1 MYLLNNTLRPYAWG
15 SVTAMAEL
23 FGREP
28 SGDPEAELWIG
39 AHPGAPSALVPPV
52 PDAQTLDELIA
63 ADPQQMLGRE
73 TAAAF
78 GGVLP
83 FLAKVLAAGSPLSLQ
98 VHPTRE
104 QAQAGFA
111 AEEAAGLDRGASDRN
126 YKDENHKPEM
136 IFALT
141 PFEALCGFREPDEA
155 AEIFRTVVRAVST
168 QNSGVPELLTWAVN
182 ELSSGHPAP
191 DRLQRVFRAL
201 IDGGEEVREAV
212 RLAAAAL
219 DAAGTGDSSA
229 ASAAPAD
236 GEPAPYAKELATAV
250 ELNAYY
256 PGDPGV
262 LLSLLLNRAS
272 LQPGEAVYLPA
283 GNVHA
288 YLSGLGI
295 EVMASSDNVL
305 RGGLTPKHVDV
316 PELLKTVDFRPL
328 GIPALKPVFTQMG
341 QELYRPP
348 FAEFMLQRIE
358 LEQRAQDTG
367 EGYSSAA
374 SMSGS
379 DVSVLQ
385 NGPTVVIVVRG
396 TVVLD
401 SPKGDLVLETGQSA
415 FIPAA
420 EAPVIA
426 KLSAHSAQHDD
437 GALAFAV
444 TVGSTDAD
452 LPDPAAPRLDI

>member
-1 MYLLNNTLRPYAWG
+1 MYLLNNTLRPYGWG
-15 SVTAMAEL
+15 SLTAMAEL

-28 SGDPEAELWIG
+28 SGQPEAELWIG

-52 PDAQTLDELIA
+52 PAAQTLDELIA
-63 ADPQQMLGRE
+63 ADPHQMLGRE
-73 TAAAF
+73 AAETY
-78 GGVLP
+78 GDVLP
-83 FLAKVLAAGSPLSLQ
+83 FLAKVLAAGAPLSLQ
-98 VHPTRE
+98 VHPTAE
-104 QAQAGFA
+104 QARAGFA
-111 AEEAAGLDRGASDRN
+111 AEDAAGVDRGAPERN
-126 YKDENHKPEM
+126 YKDRNHKPEM

-141 PFEALCGFREPDEA
+141 PFEALCGFRAPDEA
-155 AEIFRTVVRAVST
+155 AELFRAVVRAVDT
-168 QNSGVPELLTWAVN
+168 RAEVPELLTWAVA
-182 ELSSGHPAP
+182 ELSSGHDPA
-191 DRLQRVFRAL
+191 DRLRNVFSTL
-201 IDGGEEVREAV
+201 IQDGPEVRHTVTVAADA
-212 RLAAAAL
+212 LAAA
-219 DAAGTGDSSA
+219 D
-229 ASAAPAD
+229 PAD
-236 GEPAPYAKELATAV
+236 LAPFAKELVTV
-250 ELNAYY
+250 LELHVYY
-256 PGDPGV
+256 PADPGV

-288 YLSGLGI
+288 YLNGLGI

-305 RGGLTPKHVDV
+305 RGGLTPKHIDV
-316 PELLKTVDFRPL
+316 PELLRTIDFQPL
-328 GIPALKPVFTQMG
+328 PVPVLAADYTQMG

-348 FAEFMLQRIE
+348 FAEFQLQRIE
-358 LEQRAQDTG
+358 LEQRAQDQG
-367 EGYSSAA
+367 EGYSPAA

-385 NGPTVVIVVRG
+385 NGPTIVIVVRG

-444 TVGSTDAD
+444 TVGSQGPDAAG
-452 LPDPAAPRLDI
+452 PVEPRLVF

>member
-15 SVTAMAEL
+15 SFTAMAEL

-28 SGDPEAELWIG
+28 SGQPEAELWIG
-39 AHPGAPSALVPPV
+39 AHPGAPSGLVPPV
-52 PDAQTLDELIA
+52 PDAETLDQLIA
-63 ADPQQMLGRE
+63 ADPHQMLGRE
-73 TAAAF
+73 TAEAY
-78 GGVLP
+78 GNVLP
-83 FLAKVLAAGSPLSLQ
+83 FLAKVLAAGAPLSLQ

-104 QAQAGFA
+104 QARAGFA
-111 AEEAAGLDRGASDRN
+111 AEEAAGLDRSASNRN
-126 YKDENHKPEM
+126 YRDENHKPEM

-141 PFEALCGFREPDEA
+141 PFEALCGFRDPGEA
-155 AEIFRTVVRAVST
+155 AQVFRTAVQAVQASGAEVPQLLSWAVS
-168 QNSGVPELLTWAVN
+168 
-182 ELSSGHPAP
+182 ELSSGHDAA
-191 DRLQRVFRAL
+191 DRLQSVFRTL
-201 IDGGEEVREAV
+201 ISDGEEVREAV
-212 RLAAAAL
+212 RLTAAAL
-219 DAAGTGDSSA
+219 AGSD
-229 ASAAPAD
+229 PED
-236 GEPAPYAKELATAV
+236 LEPFAKELGTAAD
-250 ELNAYY
+250 LNAYY
-256 PGDPGV
+256 PEDPGV

-305 RGGLTPKHVDV
+305 RGGLTSKHVDV
-316 PELLKTVDFRPL
+316 AELLRTVDFRPVDVPL
-328 GIPALKPVFTQMG
+328 LSPVHTQMG

-348 FAEFMLQRIE
+348 FGEFQLQRIE
-358 LEQRAQDTG
+358 LEQRAQDAAD
-367 EGYSSAA
+367 GYSPAV

-385 NGPTVVIVVRG
+385 NGPTLVIVVRG

-401 SPKGDLVLETGQSA
+401 SPKGDMVLETGQSA

-444 TVGSTDAD
+444 TVGSADAERAESAEP
-452 LPDPAAPRLDI
+452 LPAF

>member
-15 SVTAMAEL
+15 SLTAMAEL

-28 SGDPEAELWIG
+28 SGSPEAELWIG

-73 TAAAF
+73 TAETY

-98 VHPTRE
+98 VHPSQE
-104 QAQAGFA
+104 QARAGFA
-111 AEEAAGLDRGASDRN
+111 AEEAAGLDRSAADRN

-141 PFEALCGFREPDEA
+141 PFEALCGFREPDQA
-155 AEIFRTVVRAVST
+155 AEIFRTAVRAVSAGGT
-168 QNSGVPELLTWAVN
+168 DVPALLSWAVD

-191 DRLQRVFRAL
+191 DRLQSVFRTL
-201 IDGGEEVREAV
+201 ISGGDDVREAV
-212 RLAAAAL
+212 EVTAGALEAAE
-219 DAAGTGDSSA
+219 
-229 ASAAPAD
+229 AD
-236 GEPAPYAKELATAV
+236 LLEPYAKELATAV

-316 PELLKTVDFRPL
+316 PELLKTVDFRPM
-328 GIPALKPVFTQMG
+328 GVPSLKPVFTQMG

-348 FAEFMLQRIE
+348 FSEFALQRIE
-358 LEQRAQDTG
+358 LEQRASDLG
-367 EGYSSAA
+367 EGYSPAA

-415 FIPAA
+415 FIPSA

-444 TVGSTDAD
+444 TVGSADAE
-452 LPDPAAPRLDI
+452 LADPAEPRLDI

>member
-1 MYLLNNTLRPYAWG
+1 MYLLDNTLRPYAWG
-15 SVTAMAEL
+15 SLTAMAEL

-28 SGDPEAELWIG
+28 SGSPEAELWIG
-39 AHPGAPSALVPPV
+39 AHPGAPSAIVPPV
-52 PDAQTLDELIA
+52 PAARTLDELIA
-63 ADPQQMLGRE
+63 ADPYQMLGPE
-73 TAAAF
+73 AADTYA
-78 GGVLP
+78 GVLP

-98 VHPTRE
+98 VHPTQE
-104 QAQAGFA
+104 QARAGFA
-111 AEEAAGLDRGASDRN
+111 AEEAAGLDRGAPDRN
-126 YKDENHKPEM
+126 YKDQNHKPEM

-155 AEIFRTVVRAVST
+155 ADIFRAALRAISARGT
-168 QNSGVPELLTWAVN
+168 EVPALLSWAVD

-191 DRLQRVFRAL
+191 DRLQAVFRAL
-201 IDGGEEVREAV
+201 ISDGNEVREAV
-212 RLAAAAL
+212 RVTAEAL
-219 DAAGTGDSSA
+219 
-229 ASAAPAD
+229 ASAGAD
-236 GEPAPYAKELATAV
+236 ALAPYARELETAV

-272 LQPGEAVYLPA
+272 LQPGQAVYLPA

-316 PELLKTVDFRPL
+316 AELLKTVDFRPL
-328 GIPALKPVFTQMG
+328 GVPVLEPVFTQMG

-348 FAEFMLQRIE
+348 VSEFSLQRID
-358 LEQRAQDTG
+358 LEQRVQDQG
-367 EGYSSAA
+367 EGHSPA

-396 TVVLD
+396 TIVLD

-444 TVGSTDAD
+444 TVGSAD
-452 LPDPAAPRLDI
+452 VDEPSPDAPRLAF

>member
-15 SVTAMAEL
+15 SFTAMAEL

-28 SGDPEAELWIG
+28 SGQPEAELWIG

-52 PDAQTLDELIA
+52 PEADTLDQLIA
-63 ADPQQMLGRE
+63 ADPHQMLGRE
-73 TAAAF
+73 TTEAY
-78 GGVLP
+78 GNVLP
-83 FLAKVLAAGSPLSLQ
+83 FLAKVLAAGTPLSLQ
-98 VHPTRE
+98 VHPTQE
-104 QAQAGFA
+104 QARAGFA
-111 AEEAAGLDRGASDRN
+111 AEEAAGLDRGAPDRN
-126 YKDENHKPEM
+126 YRDRNHKPEM

-141 PFEALCGFREPDEA
+141 PFEVLCGFREPDDA
-155 AEIFRTVVRAVST
+155 AQIFRTAARAV
-168 QNSGVPELLTWAVN
+168 QAQGAEVPDLLSWAVN
-182 ELSSGHPAP
+182 ELSSGHDAAA
-191 DRLQRVFRAL
+191 RLQSVFRTL
-201 IDGGEEVREAV
+201 INDGEEVRDAV
-212 RLAAAAL
+212 RRTAAAL
-219 DAAGTGDSSA
+219 AETGAEDL
-229 ASAAPAD
+229 
-236 GEPAPYAKELATAV
+236 APYAKELATAV
-250 ELNAYY
+250 DLNAYY
-256 PGDPGV
+256 PEDPGV

-272 LQPGEAVYLPA
+272 LQPGEALYLPA

-316 PELLKTVDFRPL
+316 AELLKTVDFRPL
-328 GIPALKPVFTQMG
+328 GVPLLAAEHTQMG

-348 FAEFMLQRIE
+348 FAEFQLQRIE
-358 LEQRAQDTG
+358 LEQRAQDFG
-367 EGYSSAA
+367 EGYSPAA

-444 TVGSTDAD
+444 TVGSADAQGT
-452 LPDPAAPRLDI
+452 DPAEPRLAI

>member
-15 SVTAMAEL
+15 SFTAMAEL

-28 SGDPEAELWIG
+28 SGQPEAELWIG
-39 AHPGAPSALVPPV
+39 AHPGAPSGLVPPV
-52 PDAQTLDELIA
+52 PDADSLDQLIA
-63 ADPQQMLGRE
+63 ADPHQMLGRE
-73 TAAAF
+73 TAEAY
-78 GGVLP
+78 GNVLP
-83 FLAKVLAAGSPLSLQ
+83 FLAKVLAAGAPLSLQ

-104 QAQAGFA
+104 QARAGFA
-111 AEEAAGLDRGASDRN
+111 AEEAAGLDRSASNRN
-126 YKDENHKPEM
+126 YRDENHKPEM

-155 AEIFRTVVRAVST
+155 AQIFRTAVQAVRA
-168 QNSGVPELLTWAVN
+168 SGAEVPELLSWAVS
-182 ELSSGHPAP
+182 ELASGHDPA
-191 DRLQRVFRAL
+191 DRLQSVFRTL
-201 IDGGEEVREAV
+201 ISDGEEVREAV
-212 RLAAAAL
+212 RLTAAAL
-219 DAAGTGDSSA
+219 ADS
-229 ASAAPAD
+229 APED
-236 GEPAPYAKELATAV
+236 LEPFAKELGTAAD
-250 ELNAYY
+250 LNAYY
-256 PGDPGV
+256 PEDPGV

-272 LQPGEAVYLPA
+272 LQPGDAVYLPA

-316 PELLKTVDFRPL
+316 AELLKTVDFRPVSVPL
-328 GIPALKPVFTQMG
+328 LSPEHTQMG

-348 FAEFMLQRIE
+348 FGEFQLQRIE
-358 LEQRAQDTG
+358 LEQRAQDTAD
-367 EGYSSAA
+367 GYSPAV

-385 NGPTVVIVVRG
+385 NGPTLVIVVRG

-401 SPKGDLVLETGQSA
+401 SPKGDLILETGQSA
-415 FIPAA
+415 FIPSA

-444 TVGSTDAD
+444 TVGAADAGRAD
-452 LPDPAAPRLDI
+452 SAEPLPAF

>member
-1 MYLLNNTLRPYAWG
+1 MYLLENTLRPYAWG

-28 SGDPEAELWIG
+28 SGQPEAELWIG

-52 PDAQTLDELIA
+52 PDAQTLDTLIA
-63 ADPQQMLGRE
+63 VDPHQMLGAE
-73 TAAAF
+73 TAEAY

-98 VHPTRE
+98 VHPTQE
-104 QAQAGFA
+104 QARAGFA
-111 AEEAAGLDRGASDRN
+111 AEDAAGLDRGAAERN
-126 YKDENHKPEM
+126 YKDQNHKPEM

-141 PFEALCGFREPDEA
+141 PFEALCGFREPAQA
-155 AEIFRTVVRAVST
+155 ADIFRTAARAVSA
-168 QNSGVPELLTWAVN
+168 QGGEAPELLTWAVQ
-182 ELSSGHPAP
+182 ELSSDRPAA
-191 DRLQRVFRAL
+191 DRLHSVFRTL
-201 IDGGEEVREAV
+201 ISGGDTVGDTVRET
-212 RLAAAAL
+212 AAAL
-219 DAAGTGDSSA
+219 SRTGA
-229 ASAAPAD
+229 Q
-236 GEPAPYAKELATAV
+236 ELAPYAKELATAV
-250 ELNAYY
+250 ELDGYY
-256 PGDPGV
+256 PADPGV

-272 LQPGEAVYLPA
+272 LQPGDAVYLPA
-283 GNVHA
+283 GNIHA

-305 RGGLTPKHVDV
+305 RGGLTPKYIDV

-328 GIPALKPVFTQMG
+328 GVPVLTPEFTQLG

-348 FAEFMLQRIE
+348 FGEFVLQRIE
-358 LEQRAQDTG
+358 LAQDTG
-367 EGYSSAA
+367 EGSSPAA

-385 NGPTVVIVVRG
+385 NGPTVVVVVRG

-401 SPKGDLVLETGQSA
+401 SPKGDLVLEPGQSA

-420 EAPVIA
+420 EAPVMA

-444 TVGSTDAD
+444 TVGSVGSVGSVDPG
-452 LPDPAAPRLDI
+452 LPGPAEPRLPR

>member
-1 MYLLNNTLRPYAWG
+1 MYLLDNTLRPYAWG
-15 SVTAMAEL
+15 SFTAMAEL

-28 SGDPEAELWIG
+28 SGQPEAELWIG
-39 AHPGAPSALVPPV
+39 AHPGAPSGLVPPV
-52 PDAQTLDELIA
+52 PEADTLDQLIA
-63 ADPQQMLGRE
+63 ADPHQMLGRE
-73 TAAAF
+73 TAEAY

-83 FLAKVLAAGSPLSLQ
+83 FLAKVLAAGTPLSLQ
-98 VHPTRE
+98 VHPTQE
-104 QAQAGFA
+104 QARAGFA
-111 AEEAAGLDRGASDRN
+111 AEEAAGLDRGAADRN
-126 YKDENHKPEM
+126 YKDANHKPEM

-155 AEIFRTVVRAVST
+155 AQIFRTAARAV
-168 QNSGVPELLTWAVN
+168 QAHGAEVPALLSWAVD
-182 ELSSGHPAP
+182 ELSSGHDPAA
-191 DRLQRVFRAL
+191 RLQNVFRTL
-201 IDGGEEVREAV
+201 ISDGEEVREAV
-212 RLAAAAL
+212 RL
-219 DAAGTGDSSA
+219 T
-229 ASAAPAD
+229 ASALAD
-236 GEPAPYAKELATAV
+236 ADAGNLAPYAKELATAV
-250 ELNAYY
+250 DLNAYY
-256 PGDPGV
+256 PEDPGV

-316 PELLKTVDFRPL
+316 AELLKTVDFRPL
-328 GIPALKPVFTQMG
+328 GVPVLAAEYSQMG

-348 FAEFMLQRIE
+348 FGEFALQRIE
-358 LEQRAQDTG
+358 LAQLASDPV
-367 EGYSSAA
+367 EGSSPAA

-379 DVSVLQ
+379 DVSVQQ
-385 NGPTVVIVVRG
+385 NGPTIVIVVRG

-426 KLSAHSAQHDD
+426 KLAAHSAQHDD

-444 TVGSTDAD
+444 TVGSADAG
-452 LPDPAAPRLDI
+452 PSGSGSGAGSAGPAEPRLAF

>member
-1 MYLLNNTLRPYAWG
+1 MYLLRNTIRPYAWG
-15 SVTAMAEL
+15 STTAMAGL

-28 SGDPEAELWIG
+28 SGEPEAEMWIG
-39 AHPGAPSALVPPV
+39 AHSGAPSVLVPAAEG
-52 PDAQTLDELIA
+52 AQTLDELIS
-63 ADPQQMLGRE
+63 ADPGPTLGPDI
-73 TAAAF
+73 AARF
-78 GGVLP
+78 GGELP
-83 FLAKVLAAGSPLSLQ
+83 FLAKILAAGSPLSLQ
-98 VHPTRE
+98 VHPTPD
-104 QAQAGFA
+104 QAAAGYA
-111 AEEAAGLDRGASDRN
+111 AEEAAGVDRGARERN
-126 YKDENHKPEM
+126 YKDRNHKPEM

-141 PFEALCGFREPDEA
+141 PFEALCGFRDPDDA
-155 AEIFRTVVRAVST
+155 AELFRTVNRAIDGAGR
-168 QNSGVPELLTWAVN
+168 QVPDLLEWIVA

-191 DRLQRVFRAL
+191 ERLRSVFSTL
-201 IDGGEEVREAV
+201 IADGDEVHTAV
-212 RLAAAAL
+212 ELAAAA
-219 DAAGTGDSSA
+219 AAVT
-229 ASAAPAD
+229 AD
-236 GEPAPYAKELATAV
+236 GGAYARELATVA
-250 ELNAYY
+250 ELHGFH

-262 LLSLLLNRAS
+262 LISLLLNRVS
-272 LQPGEAVYLPA
+272 LQPGDAVYLPA

-288 YLSGLGI
+288 YLSGLGV

-316 PELLKTVDFRPL
+316 AELLKTVDFRPVDVPL
-328 GIPALKPVFTQMG
+328 LSPVHTQMG

-348 FAEFMLQRIE
+348 FGEFQLQRIE
-358 LEQRAQDTG
+358 LEQRAQDAA
-367 EGYSSAA
+367 EGCSPTA

-385 NGPTVVIVVRG
+385 NGPTIVIVVRG

-415 FIPAA
+415 FIPSA

-444 TVGSTDAD
+444 TVGSADAEQMGSAEP
-452 LPDPAAPRLDI
+452 LPAF

>member
-15 SVTAMAEL
+15 SLTAMAEL

-28 SGDPEAELWIG
+28 SGQPEAELWIG
-39 AHPGAPSALVPPV
+39 AHPGAPSSLVPPV
-52 PDAQTLDELIA
+52 PQADTLDALIA
-63 ADPQQMLGRE
+63 ADPEQMLGRE
-73 TAAAF
+73 AAAAY

-83 FLAKVLAAGSPLSLQ
+83 FLAKVLAAGTPLSLQ
-98 VHPTRE
+98 VHPTPM
-104 QAQAGFA
+104 QAAAGYA
-111 AEEAAGLDRGASDRN
+111 AEEAAGVDRGAAHRN
-126 YKDENHKPEM
+126 YRDRNHKPEM
-136 IFALT
+136 FYALT

-155 AEIFRTVVRAVST
+155 AELFRTVVRVLHARGTDIPDLLSWTVA
-168 QNSGVPELLTWAVN
+168 ELA
-182 ELSSGHPAP
+182 SGHPAP
-191 DRLQRVFRAL
+191 DRLHSVFATL
-201 IDGGEEVREAV
+201 ISGGDEVREAV
-212 RLAAAAL
+212 RLTAEAVAATDAGAL
-219 DAAGTGDSSA
+219 
-229 ASAAPAD
+229 
-236 GEPAPYAKELATAV
+236 APYARELATAV
-250 ELNAYY
+250 ELDAYY

-272 LQPGEAVYLPA
+272 LQPGQAVYLPA

-316 PELLKTVDFRPL
+316 AELLSTVDFRPVNV
-328 GIPALKPVFTQMG
+328 PVLEPEFTLLG

-348 FAEFMLQRIE
+348 FSEFQLQRIE
-358 LEQRAQDTG
+358 LAQRAHDPADG
-367 EGYSSAA
+367 PSPAA

-385 NGPTVVIVVRG
+385 NGPTLVIVIRG

-444 TVGSTDAD
+444 TVGSAEAGRI
-452 LPDPAAPRLDI
+452 PEPQEPRLAL

>member
-28 SGDPEAELWIG
+28 SGEPEAELWIG

-63 ADPQQMLGRE
+63 ADPQQMLGHE
-73 TAAAF
+73 AAAAF

-98 VHPTRE
+98 VHPTQE
-104 QAQAGFA
+104 QAEAGFA
-111 AEEAAGLDRGASDRN
+111 AEEAAGLDRGAPDRN
-126 YKDENHKPEM
+126 YRDRNHKPEM
-136 IFALT
+136 IFPLT
-141 PFEALCGFREPDEA
+141 PFEALCGFREPDA
-155 AEIFRTVVRAVST
+155 AADIFRTVVRAVAA
-168 QNSGVPELLTWAVN
+168 QNSEVPELLTWAVA

-201 IDGGEEVREAV
+201 IEGGEEVREAV
-212 RLAAAAL
+212 RAAAAAL
-219 DAAGTGDSSA
+219 EAAGTTAAGSDGPSA
-229 ASAAPAD
+229 ETGTAQ
-236 GEPAPYAKELATAV
+236 YAKELATAV

-328 GIPALKPVFTQMG
+328 GVPVLEPVFTQMG

-348 FAEFMLQRIE
+348 FAEFALQRIE
-358 LEQRAQDTG
+358 LEQHVQAAE
-367 EGYSSAA
+367 EGYSPGA
-374 SMSGS
+374 SMAGS

-385 NGPTVVIVVRG
+385 NGPTLVIVVRG

-420 EAPVIA
+420 EAPVMA

-444 TVGSTDAD
+444 TVGSTDPD
-452 LPDPAAPRLDI
+452 LPDPAEPRLEI

>member
-15 SVTAMAEL
+15 SFTAMADL

-28 SGDPEAELWIG
+28 SGRPEAELWIG
-39 AHPGAPSALVPPV
+39 AHPGAPSGLVPPV
-52 PDAQTLDELIA
+52 PQADTLDQLIA
-63 ADPQQMLGRE
+63 ADPHQMLGRE
-73 TAAAF
+73 TAEAY
-78 GGVLP
+78 GDVLP
-83 FLAKVLAAGSPLSLQ
+83 FLAKVLAAGTPLSLQ
-98 VHPTRE
+98 VHPTQE
-104 QAQAGFA
+104 QARAGFA
-111 AEEAAGLDRGASDRN
+111 AEEAAGLDRSAPNRN
-126 YKDENHKPEM
+126 YRDENHKPEM

-141 PFEALCGFREPDEA
+141 PFEALCGFREPGEA
-155 AEIFRTVVRAVST
+155 AQIFRTAVRAVRA
-168 QNSGVPELLTWAVN
+168 SGTEVPELLSWAVN
-182 ELSSGHPAP
+182 ELSAGSDAS
-191 DRLQRVFRAL
+191 QRIRSVFSTL
-201 IDGGEEVREAV
+201 ISDGEDVREAV
-212 RLAAAAL
+212 RVTAAAV
-219 DAAGTGDSSA
+219 TGSSPEEL
-229 ASAAPAD
+229 APF
-236 GEPAPYAKELATAV
+236 AKELETAAD
-250 ELNAYY
+250 LHAYY
-256 PGDPGV
+256 PEDPGV

-272 LQPGEAVYLPA
+272 LQPGDAVYLPA

-316 PELLKTVDFRPL
+316 AELLQTVDFRPL
-328 GIPALKPVFTQMG
+328 GIPRLAPEHTQMG

-348 FAEFMLQRIE
+348 FGEFALQRIE
-358 LEQRAQDTG
+358 LEQHAADTG
-367 EGYSSAA
+367 AGYSPAA

-444 TVGSTDAD
+444 TVGSADAGSG
-452 LPDPAAPRLDI
+452 PGAGSTGPAQPRLEF

>member
-15 SVTAMAEL
+15 SFTAMAEL

-28 SGDPEAELWIG
+28 SGQPEAELWIG
-39 AHPGAPSALVPPV
+39 AHPGAPSGLVPPV
-52 PDAQTLDELIA
+52 PEAETLDQLIA
-63 ADPQQMLGRE
+63 ADPRQMLGRE
-73 TAAAF
+73 TAEAY
-78 GGVLP
+78 GNVLP
-83 FLAKVLAAGSPLSLQ
+83 FLAKILAAGTPLSLQ

-111 AEEAAGLDRGASDRN
+111 AEEAAGLDRAAPNRN
-126 YKDENHKPEM
+126 YRDDNHKPEM
-136 IFALT
+136 IFAIT
-141 PFEALCGFREPDEA
+141 PFEALCGFRHPDDA
-155 AEIFRTVVRAVST
+155 AELFRAAIRVIQARGGEA
-168 QNSGVPELLTWAVN
+168 PELLTWAAG
-182 ELSSGHPAP
+182 ELSSGHEPA
-191 DRLQRVFRAL
+191 DRLANVFRTL
-201 IDGGEEVREAV
+201 ITDGEEVREAV
-212 RLAAAAL
+212 RRTAEALADSDAEDLEPFARELGTAA
-219 DAAGTGDSSA
+219 D
-229 ASAAPAD
+229 
-236 GEPAPYAKELATAV
+236 
-250 ELNAYY
+250 LNAYY
-256 PGDPGV
+256 PEDPGV

-272 LQPGEAVYLPA
+272 LQPGDAVYLPA

-316 PELLKTVDFRPL
+316 AELLKTVDFRPVDVPL
-328 GIPALKPVFTQMG
+328 LSPVHTQMG

-348 FAEFMLQRIE
+348 FGEFQLQRIE
-358 LEQRAQDTG
+358 LEQRAQDAA
-367 EGYSSAA
+367 EGYSPAA

-385 NGPTVVIVVRG
+385 NGPTIVIVVRG

-415 FIPAA
+415 FIPSA

-444 TVGSTDAD
+444 TVGSADAEQMGSAEP
-452 LPDPAAPRLDI
+452 LPAF